1 MNNTFYFLRHGETI
15 KDRDIPSTQ
24 WSISDE
30 AKSELRKLAKQEKFK
45 DLTHIYSS
53 TELKAQESARPFSEV
68 TGLDILEADGLEEM
82 HRGDKYLSDQEF
94 KELKKN
100 KLENRDTNPD
110 CGETSNEALLRFKN
124 AINKINT
131 NHNNSN
137 ILIAS
142 HGTVLTLYFSDLKDD
157 FENIFNYWKN
167 LSFGAVGVVKNF
179 EIVEDISNSK

>member
-1 MNNTFYFLRHGETI
+1 MPRIVSWIRQRRYGDSLHPRPYGTGYF
-15 KDRDIPSTQ
+15 
-24 WSISDE
+24 
-30 AKSELRKLAKQEKFK
+30 
-45 DLTHIYSS
+45 
-53 TELKAQESARPFSEV
+53 
-68 TGLDILEADGLEEM
+68 
-82 HRGDKYLSDQEF
+82 
-94 KELKKN
+94 
-100 KLENRDTNPD
+100 
-110 CGETSNEALLRFKN
+110 CG
-124 AINKINT
+124 INT